1 MFSFYAS
8 LNWPQFQVKLMFV
21 AGLYKNDDNNCVY
34 IKEEGR
40 AKERVIASSKND
52 RKLPT
57 FGKGIQ
63 FPFLILCIFLILWF
77 TSMEITR

>member
-1 MFSFYAS
+1 VQA
-8 LNWPQFQVKLMFV
+8 
-21 AGLYKNDDNNCVY
+21 YKNDDNNYVY

-52 RKLPT
+52 TKLPT

-63 FPFLILCIFLILWF
+63 FPFLILCIF
-77 TSMEITR
+77 